1 MYQKLLH
8 ITVVSALS
16 FSAGAVQAAT
26 IYAGTF
32 AGSDPDVYVDGSPDF
47 NASTALPGISGEW
60 SFVFDESLV
69 TSGFQVFSGIPVDY
83 LILNP
88 DPLGGVVY
96 DASNTVAE
104 LIFDNGA
111 LWVLRIGG
119 EPDGAEVM
127 SASND
132 DFWAYYDAGSM
143 ATNAVGWSLASESS
157 IFAVTTSA
165 GGAFS
170 VTPVPLPAGI
180 WLFGSA
186 VLGLGAVKRRRA

>member
-8 ITVVSALS
+8 ITVVSVLS

-26 IYAGTF
+26 LYSGTF

-47 NASTALPGISGEW
+47 NASTSLSGISGEW

-69 TSGFQVFSGIPVDY
+69 TTGFQVFSGIPVDY
-83 LILNP
+83 LMLNP

-111 LWVLRIGG
+111 LWVLRMGG

-157 IFAVTTSA
+157 IFAFATSFE
-165 GGAFS
+165 GAFT
-170 VTPVPLPAGI
+170 VTPVPLPATV
-180 WLFGSA
+180 WLFGSTL
-186 VLGLGAVKRRRA
+186 LGLGALRRHKA